1 MDLFLSA
8 VTAHASTCDS
18 FSCART
24 KWAASS
30 PIFHSSTTRTLGKA
44 RTTLGSCARAES
56 HRGQGRGR
64 PPGVLLGSRC
74 MLGSRC
80 QGRSHGGLSG
90 EGRRAWASKGRG
102 LGQRGSPATHQP
114 AARAHTGRAGGHDCR
129 DSAMAMRWGHKSKGR
144 GAAQGLAGRR
154 RTAWQGAERATR
166 RGRTRGEGGSS
177 QRGRGIKG
185 EEGASLGH
193 QPRQRREHRRSS
205 WAIGAAND

>member
-1 MDLFLSA
+1 M
-8 VTAHASTCDS
+8 
-18 FSCART
+18 
-24 KWAASS
+24 
-30 PIFHSSTTRTLGKA
+30 ISSTTGQSEWDQMWLHGLIPLCCNRTCEHMRFFFLCTHEVGSFFSNLPFFNYKDA
-44 RTTLGSCARAES
+44 GESSDDLGSCARAES
-56 HRGQGRGR
+56 HQGQGRGR
-64 PPGVLLGSRC
+64 PPGALLGSRC

-80 QGRSHGGLSG
+80 QGRSHGGLPG
-90 EGRRAWASKGRG
+90 EGRGAWASRGRG

-114 AARAHTGRAGGHDCR
+114 TALAHTGRAGGHDCR
-129 DSAMAMRWGHKSKGR
+129 DSAMAMRWGHTSEGR

-193 QPRQRREHRRSS
+193 
-205 WAIGAAND
+205 